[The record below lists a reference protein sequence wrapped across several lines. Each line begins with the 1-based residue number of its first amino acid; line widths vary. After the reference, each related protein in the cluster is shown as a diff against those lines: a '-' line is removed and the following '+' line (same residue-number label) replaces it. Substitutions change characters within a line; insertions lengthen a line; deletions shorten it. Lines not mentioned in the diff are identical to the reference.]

1 MKVCVNHFRQQGVL
15 PKGVRVSLA
24 TYIETVGQQAQKA
37 ARCVAAAPS
46 AVKIKALHSLAD
58 LLDQRRSEILAA
70 NAQDLQR
77 AVAAGMDSARC
88 DRLTI
93 TPAIIDEMIAA
104 CRHIATLPD
113 PVGAMTRQWQQPNG
127 LLVGRMRVPLGV
139 IAMIYEARPNVTI
152 DAAILCLKAG
162 NAVILRGGS
171 EALQSNLALASL
183 LHEALVH
190 AGLPAHAAQVLET
203 TDRNAVP
210 ALCKLDQYIDV
221 IIPRG
226 GETLVRIVC
235 EAATM
240 PVLKHFKG
248 VCHMFVDADAP
259 LLDAAILACNS
270 KVQRPAACNAL
281 ECVLVHADSAA
292 DFLPLLLEKLAPEGV
307 VFKACPRSLPLLAQ
321 AAQKEPLRQFQH
333 AIKAQESTDLGTE
346 FHDLTLAVCVVDS
359 LDAALD
365 HIATYG
371 THHTEVICTH
381 NYQHA
386 QRFLR
391 EADASMVAVNAST
404 RFNDGGQLGLGAE
417 IGISTSKLHAY
428 GPMGVEELTT
438 TKFVVMGQGQ
448 VRA

>member
-1 MKVCVNHFRQQGVL
+1 MPL
-15 PKGVRVSLA
+15 T
-24 TYIETVGQQAQKA
+24 TYIQNIGQQAQKA
-37 ARCVAAAPS
+37 ARLVAAAPP
-46 AVKIKALHSLAD
+46 AVKNTALLFLAD
-58 LLDQRRSEILAA
+58 ILDQRRAEIHAA
-70 NAQDLQR
+70 NAQDVQA
-77 AVAAGMDSARC
+77 AVAAGMDAARC
-88 DRLTI
+88 DRLKLTE
-93 TPAIIDEMIAA
+93 AIIDEMIAA
-104 CRHIATLPD
+104 CKHIAALPD
-113 PVGAMTRQWQQPNG
+113 PVGAMQKQWQQPNG
-127 LLVGRMRVPLGV
+127 LLVGKMRVPLGV

-171 EALQSNLALASL
+171 EALHSNLALAKL
-183 LHEALVH
+183 LHEALVY
-190 AGLPAHAAQVLET
+190 AGLPVHAAQVLDT
-203 TDRNAVP
+203 TDRAAVN

-226 GETLVRIVC
+226 GENLVRLVC

-240 PVLKHFKG
+240 PVLKHYQG
-248 VCHMFVDADAP
+248 VCHMFVDAQAP
-259 LLDAAILACNS
+259 LAEAATIAFNS

-281 ECVLVHADSAA
+281 ECVLVHVDSAA
-292 DFLPLLLEKLAPEGV
+292 AFLPLLFEKLAPAGV
-307 VFKACPRSLPLLAQ
+307 VFKACPAALPLLQ
-321 AAQKEPLRQFQH
+321 AAATQENLAQFKQN
-333 AIKAQESTDLGTE
+333 ILVQEASDFGTE
-346 FHDLTLAVCVVDS
+346 FHNLTIAVKVVDS
-359 LDAALD
+359 LDSALD

-371 THHTEVICTH
+371 SRHTEIICTH
-381 NYQHA
+381 NHQHA

-448 VRA
+448 VRI